1 MIKACIFDLDGV
13 IVDTAKYHYL
23 AWKELAKG
31 LSFDFTE
38 KDNERLKGVSRMRSL
53 DILLEIGKKELDE
66 ETKLKFAEN
75 KNNKYLEYILKMTPD
90 EILPGVINFLTE
102 LKSKNIKIA
111 LGSAS
116 KNAMTILNQLKIKDC
131 FEVVI
136 DGTKV
141 SKAKPDPE
149 VFLKGAQALH
159 LKPEECIV
167 FEDAEAGVEAAING
181 GFKCIGIGSPKNLGN
196 ANFVMEGFE
205 NISFERIIE
214 LLNRQNC

>member
-66 ETKLKFAEN
+66 ETKLKFAESKN
-75 KNNKYLEYILKMTPD
+75 KKYLEYILKMTPD
-90 EILPGVINFLTE
+90 EILPGVIDFLKD
-102 LKSKNIKIA
+102 LKNNNIKIA

-116 KNAMTILNQLKIKDC
+116 KNAMTILNQLKLKEY

-149 VFLKGAQALH
+149 VFLKAAKELNV
-159 LKPEECIV
+159 KPEECIV

-181 GFKCIGIGSPKNLGN
+181 GMACIGIGFSGNLYK
-196 ANFVMEGFE
+196 ANYVMEGFMDATYDK
-205 NISFERIIE
+205 IIE
-214 LLNRQNC
+214 LLN